1 MNVSIFGLG
10 YVGMVNIACLSKLGH
25 KIIGVDVKQQKVDL
39 VKSGKSTVF
48 EPLMDEY
55 LKEGMSKGLITAT
68 INVEEAI
75 IESEIALICVG
86 TPSDTSGNVNMSYI
100 VNTTLDIATEIKK
113 TDKSFTIVYRSTIPP
128 GSIENIVLQEITNVL
143 GKKSHLIN
151 VLFLPEFLREGSAI
165 NDFYEG
171 DRVVIGINSE
181 NDGKEQITKLFGF
194 NEKAPLEFTN
204 YKTAEFIKYVDNAYH
219 ATKVAFAN
227 EIYSI
232 GSNLG
237 VDIMRANDIFLMD
250 TKLNI
255 SEKYLRPGAPFG
267 GSCLPK
273 DTRAIINLAKQ
284 ANVEIPLFNGLI
296 KSNKAHQV
304 RLLEKV
310 KSFEKNKIL
319 IYGLTFKQNTDDI
332 RESPFLFL
340 LNDLLSNGI
349 DVLAFDE
356 NINLLNIRLDLPH
369 LIRYI
374 KTDLKECLDWAELI
388 VINNKNFTNTLKEYK
403 EKILLN
409 CLDNNSY
416 NDTFTNCYNLF

>member
-181 NDGKEQITKLFGF
+181 NDGKELITKLFGF
-194 NEKAPLEFTN
+194 NPNTPIEFTN

-273 DTRAIINLAKQ
+273 DTRAIVNLAKQ

-310 KSFEKNKIL
+310 IL
-319 IYGLTFKQNTDDI
+319 H
-332 RESPFLFL
+332 S
-340 LNDLLSNGI
+340 
-349 DVLAFDE
+349 
-356 NINLLNIRLDLPH
+356 
-369 LIRYI
+369 
-374 KTDLKECLDWAELI
+374 
-388 VINNKNFTNTLKEYK
+388 
-403 EKILLN
+403 
-409 CLDNNSY
+409 
-416 NDTFTNCYNLF
+416 